1 MHKAYINL
9 SKNKFFS
16 YSEKDKRFLTEY
28 SKGVVHSEEILANCF
43 QFSASIGLPLY
54 SVTVKE
60 VPFATGS
67 RTRFVLQF
75 SILLQ

>member
-1 MHKAYINL
+1 M
-9 SKNKFFS
+9 
-16 YSEKDKRFLTEY
+16 EY
-28 SKGVVHSEEILANCF
+28 SKKGIVLSEDLLANCF

-60 VPFATGS
+60 VSFATGS
-67 RTRFVLQF
+67 RTGFVFQF